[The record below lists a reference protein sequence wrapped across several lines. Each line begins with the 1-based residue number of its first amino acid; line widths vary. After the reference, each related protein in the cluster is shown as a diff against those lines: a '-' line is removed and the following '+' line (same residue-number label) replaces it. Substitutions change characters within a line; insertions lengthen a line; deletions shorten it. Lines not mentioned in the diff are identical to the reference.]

1 MAGSLTLLS
10 SAFLQETDREPPA
23 ARRLADEHPR
33 WAGGPHSSPLPRP
46 WWRIISTSAE
56 GRAEMPS
63 LELCSFVCLFHVSLP
78 DGEMCVVI
86 TLRRI

>member
-1 MAGSLTLLS
+1 MAGSSTLLS
-10 SAFLQETDREPPA
+10 SALLQETDREPPA
-23 ARRLADEHPR
+23 ATRLADELHR
-33 WAGGPHSSPLPRP
+33 WAGCPHSSPLPRP
-46 WWRIISTSAE
+46 WRRIITSAE

-78 DGEMCVVI
+78 DGEMYVVI